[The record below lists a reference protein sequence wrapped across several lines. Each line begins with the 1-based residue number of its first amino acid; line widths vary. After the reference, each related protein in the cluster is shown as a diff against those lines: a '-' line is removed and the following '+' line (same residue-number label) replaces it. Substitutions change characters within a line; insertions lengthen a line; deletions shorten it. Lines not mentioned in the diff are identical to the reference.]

1 VYLPGNWLKLAGLP
15 TMNFKTLGGRLCVI
29 EVQERVA
36 TRWVLPNLTNAK
48 AFYSM
53 LEYPK

>member
-1 VYLPGNWLKLAGLP
+1 LKLAGLP